1 MTDWH
6 KTDFEFLMS
15 DLKTSPRGLSQE
27 DAAARLRKN
36 GPNRLV
42 RKPKKSPTRMFLEQ
56 FKSVLVIV
64 LIIAAIVSL
73 VLGESAD
80 AVAIG
85 VIVIL
90 NAALGFHQEYKAEK
104 SIEALRKMIVSRIIV
119 TRDGKP
125 VQVSA
130 EDVVPGDIVSMEEGD
145 RVPADVRM
153 MEVIGLRIDE
163 SALTGESVAVSK
175 TIEKKEGGMAIG
187 DRTNMGFMGTL
198 VVSGR
203 GKGIVVST
211 GMKTELGRIAS
222 LVQEED
228 EPTPLQKK
236 MDVFGLTIGKI
247 SLGIASIVFVV
258 GLLNGL
264 EPFLIFLTAVSLAVA
279 VIPEGLPAVI
289 ALTLSIGTQ
298 RMLKRNVVVRRLAS
312 VEALGSAD
320 VICSDKTGTMTTN
333 EMTVRKIWFGG
344 KEADVSG
351 IGFEPGGNFTMD
363 GKKTNLMS
371 YPSAAMLIRVGRLC
385 NNAIMKK
392 EGSWKVMGDPT
403 EGALMV
409 LAEKAKMRDEY
420 RRVGEIPFSSFRK
433 KMTTMNLVGTEIFA
447 YSKGAPE
454 VIMASCKMTKAEK
467 EKAMEA
473 VHKFASNGMRVLGM
487 SYKKLGQG
495 YKEEGVEKDMHFVG
509 LVAMIDPPSKE
520 TKEAIAVCKQ
530 AGIRTIMLTGDHKI
544 TAEAIANEVGLEGD
558 AVSGE
563 DIDSMDEKEFEEKV
577 KTVNIFARISPDHK
591 LKIVKKLKSLGHIVA
606 VSGDGV
612 NDAPALKSAEIGVA
626 MGIKGSDVAKEASS
640 MVLLDDNFSSIVSAV
655 EEGRGIYDNIK
666 KFVKYLMAANTGEV
680 LFITIPMVIGFGPA
694 LLPTLLP
701 VQLLWMN
708 LVTDGLPALAMGMD
722 PKEKDVM
729 KRKPRSPKEKI
740 LDNDWLFVIATGIT
754 LFMVTLAAFMMSL
767 PQGIEKSRTM
777 AFSVMVIFEIFLVFN
792 CRSETR
798 GVFRMNPINNKW
810 LILAA
815 ASSIIL
821 QVAVVQTSVLEEVF
835 DTVPLTFED
844 WLLVFGLSSV
854 AFLIV
859 PEVFDRE
866 IIRKKP

>member
-1 MTDWH
+1 MASWYN
-6 KTDFEFLMS
+6 TDFGLLMS
-15 DLKTSPRGLSQE
+15 SLKTSPHGLSKE
-27 DAAARLRKN
+27 EAAARLKKN

-42 RKPKKSPTRMFLEQ
+42 RKPKKSPARMFIEQ
-56 FKSVLVIV
+56 FRSVLVIV

-73 VLGESAD
+73 VLGEASD
-80 AVAIG
+80 AAAIG
-85 VIVIL
+85 IIVVL
-90 NAALGFHQEYKAEK
+90 NAALGFHQEYKAERA
-104 SIEALRKMIVSRIIV
+104 IEALRKMIVSKIIV

-125 VQVSA
+125 LQVSA
-130 EDVVPGDIVSMEEGD
+130 EELVPGDIVSVEEGD
-145 RVPADVRM
+145 RIPADMRM
-153 MEVIGLRIDE
+153 MEVTGLRIDE
-163 SALTGESVAVSK
+163 SALTGESVPVSK
-175 TIEKKEGGMAIG
+175 TVEKKEGEMAIG

-222 LVQEED
+222 LVQEEE

-247 SLGIASIVFVV
+247 SLGIASVIFVV
-258 GLLNGL
+258 GLMNGL

-279 VIPEGLPAVI
+279 VIPEGLPAVT

-298 RMLKRNVVVRRLAS
+298 RMLKRNAVVRRLAS

-351 IGFEPGGNFTMD
+351 VGFEPKGDFTID
-363 GKKTNLMS
+363 GKKIDITS
-371 YPSAAMLIRVGRLC
+371 YPSAAMLVRVGRLC
-385 NNAIMKK
+385 NNAIMKN
-392 EGSWKVMGDPT
+392 EGSWKVIGDPT
-403 EGALMV
+403 EGALVV
-409 LAEKAKMRDEY
+409 LADKARMKDDY
-420 RRVGEIPFSSFRK
+420 KRVGELPFSSFRK
-433 KMTTMNLVGTEIFA
+433 RMTTINWVGTEVFA

-454 VIMASCKMTKAEK
+454 VILASCKMTRAEK
-467 EKAMEA
+467 ERAMEA
-473 VHKFASNGMRVLGM
+473 VHRFASNGMRVLGM
-487 SYKKLGQG
+487 SYKRLGRG
-495 YKEEGVEKDMHFVG
+495 YKEESVEKDMHFVG

-544 TAEAIANEVGLEGD
+544 TARAIANEVGLEGD

-563 DIDSMDEKEFEEKV
+563 DIDSMDEKEFEAKV
-577 KTVNIFARISPDHK
+577 KTMDIFARISPDHK
-591 LKIVKKLKSLGHIVA
+591 LRIVKKLKSLGHIVA

-666 KFVKYLMAANTGEV
+666 KFIKYLMAANTGEV

-708 LVTDGLPALAMGMD
+708 LVTDGLPALALGMD

-729 KRKPRSPKEKI
+729 KRRPRSPKEKI
-740 LDNDWLFVIATGIT
+740 LDNDWLFVIASGIT
-754 LFMVTLAAFMMSL
+754 IFAVTMAAFMIAL

-777 AFSVMVIFEIFLVFN
+777 AFSTMVIFEIFLVFN

-810 LILAA
+810 LLLAA

-835 DTVPLTFED
+835 ETVPLTIED
-844 WLLVFGLSSV
+844 WVMVFGLSSV

-866 IIRKKP
+866 IFRKKP